1 MRKEIKSKK
10 RGKTAKAVAML
21 LALILGLCSCGI
33 NDHLAET
40 LPMERLRQSDP
51 VVDSPVSGEET
62 GTDQKEESL
71 EEGSQEASFGKTD
84 AGEDNK
90 NANAGTTD
98 ISITDSAKEDT
109 AGEGPWSVTITPNTA
124 DYTAEDGTLI
134 FSFRS
139 DILTIYNSKDPDAAA
154 KVQQVMDELHLE
166 PEESLE
172 FAKEMYDSSK
182 KDNCEFYPNSSELTY
197 SMVQTNGYL
206 SIIMD
211 NYEYT
216 GGAHGMPYENCRVFG
231 PDGSRLMLSD
241 LFTDVEA
248 ARAKVSE
255 EVERQIK
262 EQKKED
268 PDNMFFEGYEEYLPQ
283 LLDDDNATWY
293 LSPDGLTVIANPYI
307 LAAYA
312 AGTLTFTI
320 PKDMDLGWKLPVYKE

>member
-1 MRKEIKSKK
+1 
-10 RGKTAKAVAML
+10 
-21 LALILGLCSCGI
+21 
-33 NDHLAET
+33 
-40 LPMERLRQSDP
+40 
-51 VVDSPVSGEET
+51 
-62 GTDQKEESL
+62 
-71 EEGSQEASFGKTD
+71 
-84 AGEDNK
+84 
-90 NANAGTTD
+90 
-98 ISITDSAKEDT
+98 
-109 AGEGPWSVTITPNTA
+109 
-124 DYTAEDGTLI
+124 
-134 FSFRS
+134 
-139 DILTIYNSKDPDAAA
+139 
-154 KVQQVMDELHLE
+154 MDELHLE

-182 KDNCEFYPNSSELTY
+182 KDNYEFYPNSSELTY